1 MRRLTSCSNGRKNG
15 GISMQSFIIMLLIC
29 SITMSALALFYMAV
43 TPLLT
48 KRYSV
53 TGCYYT
59 WLIVVIDLIIPFRPQ
74 FSNAIVKVDIPSY
87 TVVPNIQIG
96 NGTPV
101 TAPLENVLPSA
112 LPTIS
117 LWQIAAVVWLT
128 GMIVFLV
135 YHVIKHYR
143 FLKLVA
149 RWSKSITNEQTLTLM
164 QSLKS
169 QMGLSKN
176 IGLQFCDSIST
187 QLFT

>member
-1 MRRLTSCSNGRKNG
+1 
-15 GISMQSFIIMLLIC
+15 MLLIC

-101 TAPLENVLPSA
+101 TA
-112 LPTIS
+112 
-117 LWQIAAVVWLT
+117 
-128 GMIVFLV
+128 F
-135 YHVIKHYR
+135 
-143 FLKLVA
+143 
-149 RWSKSITNEQTLTLM
+149 
-164 QSLKS
+164 
-169 QMGLSKN
+169 
-176 IGLQFCDSIST
+176 
-187 QLFT
+187 